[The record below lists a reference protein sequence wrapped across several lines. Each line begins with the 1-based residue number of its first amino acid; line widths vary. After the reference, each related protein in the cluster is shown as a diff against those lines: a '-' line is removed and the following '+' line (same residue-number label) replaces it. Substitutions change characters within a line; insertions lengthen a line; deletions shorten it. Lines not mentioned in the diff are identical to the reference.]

1 MIEDEKLLLSSAKKG
16 DVEAFEVLTKQY
28 WKKIYNMA
36 LRMLGNHEDA
46 NDLAQDVLIKIF
58 KSLRNFREESS
69 FSTWIYRITKNV
81 CIDELRKR
89 KKEKF
94 VSLDEEIELNE
105 GSVKLQV
112 ESDKPG
118 PYEEYEK
125 SEIGRIVT
133 EAVSKLSYKHR
144 MVIVLRDIQGFSY
157 DEICKIVGCPKGTV
171 KSRLNRARHE
181 LRQLLESNRELS
193 VLDFVK

>member
-1 MIEDEKLLLSSAKKG
+1 MIENEKLLLTNAKKG
-16 DVEAFEVLTKQY
+16 DVEAFEALTSQY
-28 WKKIYNMA
+28 WKKIYNIA

-46 NDLAQDVLIKIF
+46 DDLTQDVLIKIF

-89 KKEKF
+89 KKEKI

-105 GSVKLQV
+105 GSVKIQV
-112 ESDKPG
+112 KSDKPG

-133 EAVSKLSYKHR
+133 EAISKLSDEHR
-144 MVIVLRDIQGFSY
+144 MVVVLRDIQGFSY
-157 DEICKIVGCPKGTV
+157 EEICRIVGCPKGTV
-171 KSRLNRARHE
+171 KSRLNRARNE
-181 LRQLLESNRELS
+181 LRQLLEMSRELS
-193 VLDFVK
+193 GMGFVE